1 VHYASQE
8 KVFGVVGGGV
18 INDAFEGF
26 NASIFA
32 YGQTGSGKTFTMM
45 GDDGQPG
52 IIPRLCQ
59 GIFERYSTSIFF
71 ILNYSYLS
79 FCQYCGEQES

>member
-1 VHYASQE
+1 MREQDPLYASQE
-8 KVFGVVGGGV
+8 KVFGVVGGDV

-59 GIFERYSTSIFF
+59 GIFER
-71 ILNYSYLS
+71 
-79 FCQYCGEQES
+79 